1 MATINCKPVDRAGY
15 VLVECLVALL
25 LLTQA
30 LVLLQ
35 MVAVSTA
42 SALDRSMQR
51 EAAVAST
58 STIRNTWLREA
69 CHTNTQGSIHPLSP
83 LPALAGARVS
93 HNSLSTRTGNETR
106 LSTNLTWTE
115 GYQGWLQGTATP
127 RVWHYNAE
135 SAIWCGI

>member
-1 MATINCKPVDRAGY
+1 MATINRKPVNRAGY

-35 MVAVSTA
+35 MVAVSTT

-58 STIRNTWLREA
+58 NAIRNAWLREA
-69 CHTNTQGSIHPLSP
+69 CHTNTQGSIHTLSQ

-93 HNSLSTRTGNETR
+93 HNSISTKSGNESR
-106 LSTNLTWTE
+106 LSTNIAWTE
-115 GYQGWLQGTATP
+115 GYQGWLHETATP
-127 RVWHYNAE
+127 RLWQLDAE